1 MKHHNNVEVV
11 SAIHMFRNT
20 EKDEIATESY
30 INFQLVM
37 NSWQSE
43 ELKQKPWVCFV
54 LFHKHAYAVLFALL
68 IQNGSCE
75 VVTAGDPTLLSLFEK
90 YLHSDWPFS

>member
-1 MKHHNNVEVV
+1 MWKLFLPPICLE
-11 SAIHMFRNT
+11 ILK
-20 EKDEIATESY
+20 KDKIATESY
-30 INFQLVM
+30 INFQIVM

-43 ELKQKPWVCFV
+43 VEEPKQKPWICFV
-54 LFHKHAYAVLFALL
+54 LFHEHAYAVLLALL

-90 YLHSDWPFS
+90 YLHSDWLFS